1 MVGHLKIAGIE
12 PGQFYFS
19 DVLPLKKA
27 ARQLFSGHSSI
38 KIPPSE
44 LNELMA
50 ILMDCLGSPFNIAVL
65 YRVLMD
71 WGNEKRVP
79 INPNFRRY

>member
-1 MVGHLKIAGIE
+1 M
-12 PGQFYFS
+12 
-19 DVLPLKKA
+19 
-27 ARQLFSGHSSI
+27 
-38 KIPPSE
+38 
-44 LNELMA
+44 NELMA

-79 INPNFRRY
+79 INPYFRRY